1 MGPLHLQSPFL
12 FWSPSAPPPPSPPSK
27 TRRRPPPPPLPLRHH
42 RLPPPPP
49 PPPPPPF
56 CLPTSCFG
64 LPLPPPCPPP
74 PGAIRFPLWHGTA
87 TIPASSGRDLLC
99 RSVRGH
105 FVEHLPP
112 VAVSGDG
119 EGAFAGVPPEMLPPK
134 KRFLRHHPY
143 AAAWTIQEMA
153 NHGRGQGGFEGK
165 RPDVPP
171 PPPLPPAVEEDD
183 GLRAELLRLRISR
196 PALVLTKRLTPS
208 DRSREKARLVLP
220 EGLVRTSPLLG
231 MLTPGER
238 HLVLTGDGGGLP
250 VPAFDRLG
258 RAYAMALKRDRSPT
272 CRAYRLT
279 GQWSLFASRHAMHDG
294 DAVEVRAFR
303 PPAWQARLESR
314 GEGGL
319 GMALLLRRCRGQ
331 ATPPADHL
339 AAAVN
344 DATFWSYRER
354 GAADGLLLLARAAPR
369 RDGDLQVTVP

>member
-1 MGPLHLQSPFL
+1 MRMGPLHLQSPFL
-12 FWSPSAPPPPSPPSK
+12 LWSPAPPTPPLPPSPPSN
-27 TRRRPPPPPLPLRHH
+27 TRR
-42 RLPPPPP
+42 PPP

-56 CLPTSCFG
+56 CPHLSVPCFG

-74 PGAIRFPLWHGTA
+74 PGAIRFPLWHGAA
-87 TIPASSGRDLLC
+87 TIPASSVC

-105 FVEHLPP
+105 FVEHLPHVEGRVP
-112 VAVSGDG
+112 GDG

-134 KRFLRHHPY
+134 KRLLRYHPY

-153 NHGRGQGGFEGK
+153 NHARGQGGFGGK
-165 RPDVPP
+165 RPAVPTP
-171 PPPLPPAVEEDD
+171 PGVEEDD
-183 GLRAELLRLRISR
+183 GLRAELRRLRISR

-231 MLTPGER
+231 MLTAGER

-272 CRAYRLT
+272 CRSYRLT

-319 GMALLLRRCRGQ
+319 GMALLLRRPRGQ
-331 ATPPADHL
+331 PTPP
-339 AAAVN
+339 AAVN
-344 DATFWSYRER
+344 DAAFWSYRER
-354 GAADGLLLLARAAPR
+354 GAADGLLLLARTAPR
-369 RDGDLQVTVP
+369 RGDGGVQITVP